1 MMKGKNV
8 DFDAEKWKNEMT
20 HPGFEPGTSALRS
33 GVLTPTP
40 QFHQGIWQKK
50 LRESLFN
57 ALLWQNVAN
66 IKGGKFKQGKI
77 QIFKGP

>member
-1 MMKGKNV
+1 MKDKNV
-8 DFDAEKWKNEMT
+8 DFNAGKWKNEMT
-20 HPGFEPGTSALRS
+20 HPGFEPRTFSTEVRCPYPYTMDSLGNLA
-33 GVLTPTP
+33 
-40 QFHQGIWQKK
+40 KK

-57 ALLWQNVAN
+57 ALLWQKFAN

>member
-1 MMKGKNV
+1 MLENHEQGLPCRDLNLG
-8 DFDAEKWKNEMT
+8 
-20 HPGFEPGTSALRS
+20 PLALKS
-33 GVLTPTP
+33 GVLIPTP
-40 QFHQGIWQKK
+40 RIHKGILQKK

-57 ALLWQNVAN
+57 ALLWQKVAN